1 VVNTVVFLW
10 ISAAAGNTT
19 NGFADRS
26 WPAGA
31 SLAYVS
37 AEPDREAL
45 STLRDYGGTRG
56 LSFRPLTAS
65 VPGRPLGLPGYEPAV
80 VDAIEAELEQARTAL
95 SALEEASA
103 SARLSRVE
111 SQLLAHPHLPQAPFL
126 MGECLALQA
135 QGGREQNPSLAGALE
150 ERRAALEGPRAA
162 AFGATPATSSPAIAR
177 VELDV
182 MGLGPEDELELDG
195 AARAD
200 ARHVS
205 LLPGL
210 HHARVWRRGRPI
222 FAAFLEVVAQQRTL
236 ALAAPPLIA
245 CGPEDLEGATAESPP
260 AIACARWAKV
270 RDEKPGIGVALCE
283 HQRCSAFE
291 HWERRPASPF
301 TPIAV
306 DRRTGLPG
314 WASFTIA
321 GAAALLT
328 TGLVLW
334 QAGAFEHGR
343 PNAATWEYSGLN
355 PQGLHF

>member
-10 ISAAAGNTT
+10 ISAAAGDTT
-19 NGFADRS
+19 NGFANRS

-31 SLAYVS
+31 SLAYVT

-45 STLRDYGGTRG
+45 STLRDYGAARG
-56 LSFRPLTAS
+56 LSFRPLTAAA
-65 VPGRPLGLPGYEPAV
+65 PGRPLGLPAYEPAV

-103 SARLSRVE
+103 GARLSRVE

-135 QGGREQNPSLAGALE
+135 QAGREQNPSLASALE

-162 AFGATPATSSPAIAR
+162 AFGATPATSGLPSVR

-182 MGLGPEDELELDG
+182 TGLGPEDELELDG
-195 AARAD
+195 AARD
-200 ARHVS
+200 DGRHVS
-205 LLPGL
+205 VLAGL
-210 HHARVWRRGRPI
+210 HHARVWRRDRPI
-222 FAAFLEVVAQQRTL
+222 FASFFEVVLEQHTL
-236 ALAAPPLIA
+236 ALAAPPLRA
-245 CGPEDLEGATAESPP
+245 CGPEDLEGATSAPPP
-260 AIACARWAKV
+260 AIACPRWAKV

-283 HQRCSAFE
+283 HQRCGAFE
-291 HWERRPASPF
+291 HWERRPTSPF

-314 WASFTIA
+314 WASFTIV

-343 PNAATWEYSGLN
+343 PNAATWEYRGLN
-355 PQGLHF
+355 PQGLRF